1 MIKKIL
7 FGFML
12 LLLVNAVNAQKIYS
26 TKSAQIKFSSSTA
39 TEDFDATNNQV
50 ESKLIDKTGQ
60 IMFSLLIKGFVF
72 DNDLMQEHFNGKEYM
87 ESDKFPKAEFKGTIV
102 GMNAVDLTKDGA
114 YPVMVS
120 GNLAIRG
127 IEKPLK
133 AAGLI
138 LVEKHKVS
146 VESSFKIRLQDYG
159 ITGKDIGSV
168 IASNIEIKVS
178 AKYQ

>member
-1 MIKKIL
+1 MTKKIL
-7 FGFML
+7 FGL
-12 LLLVNAVNAQKIYS
+12 LLLMSTISYSQKVYS

-60 IMFSLLIKGFVF
+60 MMFSLLIKGFVF
-72 DNDLMQEHFNGKEYM
+72 DNELMQEHFNGKEYM
-87 ESDKFPKAEFKGTIV
+87 ESDKFPKAEFKGAIV
-102 GMNAVDLTKDGA
+102 GMNTVDLAKDGA

-120 GNLAIRG
+120 GNLTIKG

-159 ITGKDIGSV
+159 ITGKDIGTV
-168 IASNIEIKVS
+168 IASNIEVKVT
-178 AKYQ
+178 AKYE

>member
-1 MIKKIL
+1 MTKKIL
-7 FGFML
+7 FGL
-12 LLLVNAVNAQKIYS
+12 LLLMSTISYSQKVYS

-60 IMFSLLIKGFVF
+60 MMFSLLIKGFVF
-72 DNDLMQEHFNGKEYM
+72 DNELMQEHFNGKEYM
-87 ESDKFPKAEFKGTIV
+87 ESDKFPKAEFKGAIV
-102 GMNAVDLTKDGA
+102 GMNTVDLAKDGV

-120 GNLAIRG
+120 GNLTIKG

-159 ITGKDIGSV
+159 ITGKDIGTV
-168 IASNIEIKVS
+168 IASNIEVKVT
-178 AKYQ
+178 AKYE